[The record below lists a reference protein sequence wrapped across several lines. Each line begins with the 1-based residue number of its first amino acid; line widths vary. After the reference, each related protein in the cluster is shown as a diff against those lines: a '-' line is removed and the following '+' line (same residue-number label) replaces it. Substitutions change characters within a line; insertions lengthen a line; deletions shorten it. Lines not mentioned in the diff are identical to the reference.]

1 MKGDWPSR
9 LPAAART
16 GRTAVLFVRFRPASY
31 IQPMTEQ
38 AEGRVE
44 RRSNPSL
51 RALIDE
57 MLEQVRALNRNARAW
72 TPEERARAE
81 ADLVNIMSRVRGAA
95 RVTPAADTAEEATVA
110 GSDS

>member
-1 MKGDWPSR
+1 MSEDAK
-9 LPAAART
+9 
-16 GRTAVLFVRFRPASY
+16 
-31 IQPMTEQ
+31 
-38 AEGRVE
+38 GRVE

-57 MLEQVRALNRNARAW
+57 MLEQVRALNKNARAW

-81 ADLVNIMSRVRGAA
+81 ADLVSIMSRVRGAA
-95 RVTPAADTAEEATVA
+95 SVARANDPAVEATVA